1 MHLIIQIPCHNEA
14 ETLPQTLA
22 DLPTHIPGVER
33 IETLVI
39 DDGSTDDTV
48 AVAERLGIDH
58 IARHPYQRGLAAVFE
73 TGLKTCLRLG
83 ADIIVN
89 TDGDNQYP
97 GGDIPQLI
105 GPILQGRADIVI
117 GDRQTHTIEHFS
129 FTKRHLQK
137 WGSRVVQWASGID
150 VPDATSGF
158 RAFTREAALRLNI
171 FTRYTYTL
179 ETIIQ
184 AGKKGLRIESIPIQ
198 TNQPTRESRLVTS
211 NWNYVKRNAATI
223 LRLYTFY
230 EPLRTFFYIGLVFFL
245 PGIYLIARFMTF
257 YLTGS
262 LQTVARYVQSVV
274 IGGTLTVLG
283 VLIFILGILA
293 DLIAANRLL
302 SEEVL
307 FKLKQLEL
315 HDRPAGQP
323 ITDSFQTST
332 PPEPQD
338 LLEHQE
344 NTP

>member
-1 MHLIIQIPCHNEA
+1 M
-14 ETLPQTLA
+14 
-22 DLPTHIPGVER
+22 
-33 IETLVI
+33 
-39 DDGSTDDTV
+39 
-48 AVAERLGIDH
+48 
-58 IARHPYQRGLAAVFE
+58 
-73 TGLKTCLRLG
+73 
-83 ADIIVN
+83 
-89 TDGDNQYP
+89 
-97 GGDIPQLI
+97 
-105 GPILQGRADIVI
+105 
-117 GDRQTHTIEHFS
+117 
-129 FTKRHLQK
+129 
-137 WGSRVVQWASGID
+137 QWASGID